1 MDFLQCRM
9 PMRRRL
15 LLPHRLRA
23 KRLQLHLQV
32 QNPLL
37 QLRTLNPP
45 IRHILLR
52 QVHPPNQLLIHPR
65 QVRLLRLSLRPR
77 PLQVLNQ
84 LRNRHLLQHPKLRQ
98 QRLPRLNP
106 PNNPPRQKR
115 QQREPNQ
122 PPLPGRRARAI
133 VPSFFECPRQNV

>member
-1 MDFLQCRM
+1 MGFLQCRM

-52 QVHPPNQLLIHPR
+52 QVHPRPRVLLQLLIHPL
-65 QVRLLRLSLRPR
+65 QVRLLRLNLRPR

-122 PPLPGRRARAI
+122 PPLILQR
-133 VPSFFECPRQNV
+133 